1 MARAAKNQARVTK
14 KNKSPRQKGTITYTK
29 LRLYNLIAA
38 FLYLVQGILVL
49 ALSDPVKGIKPIT
62 SSFLAE
68 DKLAS
73 NAAGHQV
80 LVSASHHLFDLNIAY
95 IVAAFFFISALA
107 HLIIATLKRRTYEKD
122 LNNGVNRSRWI
133 EYSLSASIMMVG
145 IALLTGVLDIASL
158 IMIFAFTAIMS
169 LLGMVM
175 ELRNQEAKTVDW
187 ANYTIGVISGSIPWL
202 VLLLYIW
209 NAHVYGSGV
218 PGFVYWI
225 YGSLLLLFAAFAI
238 NMYLQ
243 YKKLGH
249 WSTYLYGERA
259 YLILSF
265 VAISALGWQ
274 VFAGTLR

>member
-62 SSFLAE
+62 SNFLAE